1 MLKKLNQTN
10 QEVADNAELES
21 LVAERTEEL
30 LIANEKLKTEV
41 AELKYQKELLLLNKE
56 RCELAVEASQD
67 GLWDWNWE
75 TNEVFFSAN
84 WISLLGFK
92 KDELADHFEMLQTR
106 LHPEDH
112 QRWQNVIAQDFND
125 ATHYEL
131 EDRWLHKDGDYR
143 TLLVR
148 GKLWR
153 DHNGKL
159 TRFVALGND
168 ITQLKQKEEALQESE
183 NRLQSII
190 DNTSTIIYVKDIE
203 GRYILINRQYELLFN
218 LEREKVKGQ
227 TDCDIFP
234 LEIAEALM
242 ENDRKVLASGTSWEW
257 EEDVMRPDG
266 LRTYLSLKYILHDAN
281 GVAYALCGM
290 STDITERKQAETAL
304 RESETQLRQQAQ
316 QLEQTLQELQ
326 QTQAQ
331 LIQTEKM
338 SSLGQM
344 VAGVAHE
351 INNPVNFIY
360 GNLTHVHK
368 YTENLINLINLYQ
381 QHYPNP
387 VPEIETE
394 AEAIELDFLA
404 EDLPK
409 TLNSMKVG
417 TERIRKIILSLR
429 NFSRLDEADMKAV
442 DIHEGIES
450 TLMILQNQ
458 LKAKAGY
465 PEIQLIKEYGN
476 LPLVECYAGQLNQVF
491 MNILANAIDALDQY
505 NNERSHLEVR
515 ANPSKITIQTETTEN
530 NYRAQIKIKDNG
542 IGMPENVVQR
552 IFDPFFTTKVVG
564 KGTGLGLSIS
574 YQIIVEKHHGELKCF
589 SEPGKGTEFW
599 IEIPVKYFG
608 ENNG

>member
-10 QEVADNAELES
+10 QEVADNAELDS

-30 LIANEKLKTEV
+30 LIANGKLKTEV
-41 AELKYQKELLLLNKE
+41 AELKDQKELLLLDKE
-56 RCELAVEASQD
+56 RCELAVEGSQD

-112 QRWQNVIAQDFND
+112 QRWQDAIAQNFND

-131 EDRWLHKDGDYR
+131 EDRWLHKNGDYR

-153 DHNGKL
+153 DNNGKL

-168 ITQLKQKEEALQESE
+168 ITQRKQTQEALQESE
-183 NRLQSII
+183 KRLQSII
-190 DNTSTIIYVKDIE
+190 DNTSTIIYVKDIK
-203 GRYILINRQYELLFN
+203 GRYILINSQYELLFN
-218 LEREKVKGQ
+218 LEREKIKGK

-234 LEIAEALM
+234 QEIGESLM

-257 EEDVMRPDG
+257 EEQVPRPDG
-266 LRTYLSLKYILHDAN
+266 LHTYLSLKYILHDTN

-304 RESETQLRQQAQ
+304 RESETQLRQQAE

-360 GNLTHVHK
+360 GNLTHVQE

-387 VPEIETE
+387 APEIEAET
-394 AEAIELDFLA
+394 EAIELDFLA

-465 PEIQLIKEYGN
+465 PEIKLIKEYGN

-505 NNERSHLEVR
+505 NNQRSHLEVR

-530 NYRAQIKIKDNG
+530 NSRALIKIKDNG
-542 IGMPENVVQR
+542 IGMPENVLQR

-574 YQIIVEKHHGELKCF
+574 YQIIVEKHRGELKCF
-589 SEPGKGTEFW
+589 SEQGKGTEFW